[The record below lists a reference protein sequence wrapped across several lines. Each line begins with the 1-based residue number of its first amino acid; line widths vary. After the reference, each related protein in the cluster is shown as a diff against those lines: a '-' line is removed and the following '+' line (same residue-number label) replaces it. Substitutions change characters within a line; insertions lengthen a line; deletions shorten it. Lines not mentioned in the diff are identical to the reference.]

1 MVERTYIERSGTDVE
16 KVTVGANITTIGVG
30 AFNDAASLKSIVFK
44 AANVTKIY
52 KGAFDGI
59 AEDAVI
65 KITAS
70 SKKEYNRLV
79 RSLIP
84 ATYAYQIFE
93 GRKNCGRDKLLRIAL
108 AFPLS
113 IADTNRLLSVG
124 GFNDLYVRNK
134 RDAIVLYCLEKKIG
148 VVDANILLS
157 DSGEEI
163 L

>member
-1 MVERTYIERSGTDVE
+1 MFDKNTGELKNELKHETSLQHLFNRNQTEMDTQKVPDLLLSLLE
-16 KVTVGANITTIGVG
+16 KYEEKQK
-30 AFNDAASLKSIVFK
+30 D
-44 AANVTKIY
+44 
-52 KGAFDGI
+52 
-59 AEDAVI
+59 VI
-65 KITAS
+65 K
-70 SKKEYNRLV
+70 

-113 IADTNRLLSVG
+113 IADTNRLLSIG